1 MLSVRTMRE
10 SNGSFQG
17 MVEVQ
22 RLKETIF
29 LSLNKAE
36 TVFEKGMTVYPAGV
50 RSAYLVGSVRVL
62 KAVLHS
68 DEDIFVN
75 PEKPIDGK
83 PDIVK
88 QPSRDLQWQL
98 GYLREDLFQER
109 QYDFLERTFIDR
121 KSVV

>member
-29 LSLNKAE
+29 LSLDKAE
-36 TVFEKGMTVYPAGV
+36 TLFEKGMTVSPSGI
-50 RSAYLVGSVRVL
+50 RSAYLLDSVRVL
-62 KAVLHS
+62 KAVLHN

-88 QPSRDLQWQL
+88 QPSRNLQWQL
-98 GYLREDLFQER
+98 GYLREDLPQER
-109 QYDFLERTFIDR
+109 QYDFMERIFMKLYRIH
-121 KSVV
+121 